1 MKVGLRERHTDSK
14 KPTRAFSKA
23 QESAVAKSLNGRRN
37 LNSGATPF
45 IKGDVSLDRFLIEC
59 KTKTSHSD
67 SISVKRE
74 WIDKNR
80 QEALFMGKK
89 YSAVAINFGPG
100 EDNYY
105 IIDEELFKILTEMLD
120 S

>member
-14 KPTRAFSKA
+14 KPTRDFSKA
-23 QESAVAKSLNGRRN
+23 QESSVAKNLNGRRN

-59 KTKTSHSD
+59 KTKTSHSE

-80 QEALFMGKK
+80 KEALFMGKK

-105 IIDEELFKILTEMLD
+105 IIDEELFKILTETLD